1 MLFVITLL
9 FCYVY
14 YYAIIMLIPTRLDKN
29 SLYVTASVRF
39 AGALSIFP
47 RY

>member
-1 MLFVITLL
+1 MLFAITLL
-9 FCYVY
+9 LCYVY
-14 YYAIIMLIPTRLDKN
+14 YYAIIMLVSTRLDKN
-29 SLYVTASVRF
+29 CLYVTASVRL